1 MKYIFYHLLFYL
13 LLQNVIIDP
22 TCLSLYRYLQAKC
35 SEVFFS
41 LEFVMLDNRNV
52 SERLLG
58 FDIALTTANASD
70 ESLLGFLQAHMAEFS
85 VHDFIKH

>member
-1 MKYIFYHLLFYL
+1 MKY
-13 LLQNVIIDP
+13 
-22 TCLSLYRYLQAKC
+22 
-35 SEVFFS
+35 FFS

-70 ESLLGFLQAHMAEFS
+70 ESLLGFLQAHMAELS

>member
-1 MKYIFYHLLFYL
+1 MKY
-13 LLQNVIIDP
+13 
-22 TCLSLYRYLQAKC
+22 
-35 SEVFFS
+35 FFP

-70 ESLLGFLQAHMAEFS
+70 ESLLGFLQAHTAELL
-85 VHDFIKH
+85 VHRFISIIFHWKLKGKYLHAI

>member
-1 MKYIFYHLLFYL
+1 
-13 LLQNVIIDP
+13 
-22 TCLSLYRYLQAKC
+22 
-35 SEVFFS
+35 
-41 LEFVMLDNRNV
+41 MLDNRNV